1 MQSNALS
8 WVVAYEPTNGVAHI
22 RPFDGLS
29 CLFGFELMAS
39 AQMRSNGS
47 KREYVHRAVF
57 KFMENVRADGS
68 MAFTLQQPFADL
80 YLRYA
85 MHFVII

>member
-8 WVVAYEPTNGVAHI
+8 WVVAYESTNEVSHI
-22 RPFDGLS
+22 RPFDGFS

-57 KFMENVRADGS
+57 EFVENVRADGS
-68 MAFTLQQPFADL
+68 IALTLQQPFADL
-80 YLRYA
+80 L
-85 MHFVII
+85 